1 MSITGFYSLR
11 PIVTDTLQSVEF
23 PDKVNLGSVRNTER
37 KMTVDA
43 VFLSKVHFKKGNG
56 STLCCCKL
64 TESPLDFVGSHTD
77 VPKIWPFVLRAMSK
91 YY

>member
-1 MSITGFYSLR
+1 MPWSRR

-23 PDKVNLGSVRNTER
+23 PDRVSLESVWII
-37 KMTVDA
+37 KMTIDEV
-43 VFLSKVHFKKGNG
+43 LLRKVHFQKGNG

-77 VPKIWPFVLRAMSK
+77 AP
-91 YY
+91 